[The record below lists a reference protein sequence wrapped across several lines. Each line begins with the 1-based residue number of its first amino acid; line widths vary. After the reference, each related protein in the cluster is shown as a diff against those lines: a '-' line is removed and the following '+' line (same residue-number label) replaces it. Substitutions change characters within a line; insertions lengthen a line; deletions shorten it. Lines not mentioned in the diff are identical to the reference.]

1 MNRGGKMEDID
12 TIVLKDKNRYSIIDK
27 IGEYYY
33 LVNIKDVN
41 DFCIRKVINDDNNR
55 LRYLNDIIEFDKAL
69 KLFREKYQK

>member
-1 MNRGGKMEDID
+1 MKDID

-55 LRYLNDIIEFDKAL
+55 LRYLNDIIEFNKAL
-69 KLFREKYQK
+69 

>member
-1 MNRGGKMEDID
+1 MNRGGKMEEID
-12 TIVLKDKNRYSIIDK
+12 TIILKDQNRYTIIDK
-27 IGEYYY
+27 IEEYYY

-41 DFCIRKVINDDNNR
+41 DFCIRKVTNNDNSR

>member
-1 MNRGGKMEDID
+1 MEEID
-12 TIVLKDKNRYSIIDK
+12 TIILKDQNRYTIIDK
-27 IGEYYY
+27 IEEYYY

-41 DFCIRKVINDDNNR
+41 DFCIRKVTNNDNSR

>member
-12 TIVLKDKNRYSIIDK
+12 TIILKDQNRYTIIDK
-27 IGEYYY
+27 IEEYYY

-41 DFCIRKVINDDNNR
+41 DFCIRKIVDNDKSR
-55 LRYLNDIIEFDKAL
+55 LRYLNDIIEFNKAL